1 MSTEAQNREGPEH
14 RLGRLVARLRRHAFW
29 DALLIFSPPLWAAL
43 YLTVYFQKVAWI
55 APMAS
60 LWISAAVVGVGVLAV
75 AIHVRSLI
83 PSVGSVA
90 RMMDEKTKAMDR
102 FLTLATI
109 DVSLWPSS
117 WVARLR
123 REAAGSLQG
132 IDFRREFAYRIKR
145 SFYWSLLGSIIAA
158 ASFHLLLLGSSARQ
172 VLPAHTLKELSERM
186 ALEPTLSALAQGL
199 HTLALKLQ
207 EPGASEEEKQALIQQ
222 TLQQVKDQSEEQKDR
237 ELINQ
242 ALNTL
247 QGLEQ
252 ELGQGQQRDSEAGE
266 GSLASNL
273 SQEGQGEDKQ
283 NQGEGNEGQ
292 GALSPQRSDGIQK
305 GKSTQ
310 RDPKE
315 SKQEKNERNQ
325 ADAKGDQ
332 PDGSKADAKN
342 GGSDTRGKTPGG
354 AEKLG
359 RNRSEEI
366 PQGMPPA
373 ERFHKPG
380 EQAKEGVKG
389 ARYVTVQLP
398 EELAPESKGEGTL
411 NKQSKEAKAYPRG
424 PASNIPLPAHVPDAP
439 AEKQPL
445 PLEYRGIIR

>member
-1 MSTEAQNREGPEH
+1 M
-14 RLGRLVARLRRHAFW
+14 HAFW
-29 DALLIFSPPLWAAL
+29 DALLIFSPPLWVAL

-55 APMAS
+55 APMTSVWVGAT
-60 LWISAAVVGVGVLAV
+60 VVGVGVLAV
-75 AIHVRSLI
+75 VIRVRSLI

-90 RMMDEKTKAMDR
+90 RMVDEKTKAKDR

-109 DVSLWPSS
+109 DGSLWPSS
-117 WVARLR
+117 LVARLR
-123 REAAGSLQG
+123 SEAAASLQG

-172 VLPAHTLKELSERM
+172 VPPAQTLNELSERM
-186 ALEPTLSALAQGL
+186 ALEPALSTLAQGL
-199 HTLALKLQ
+199 QALALKLQ
-207 EPGASEEEKQALIQQ
+207 EAGTSEEEKQTLIHQ
-222 TLQQVKDQSEEQKDR
+222 TLKQVEEQRKSEDQENR
-237 ELINQ
+237 DLLNQ

-252 ELGQGQQRDSEAGE
+252 QSSRGQQKDSEAGE

-273 SQEGQGEDKQ
+273 SQKGQGEGKQ
-283 NQGEGNEGQ
+283 NQGEGNDGKGE
-292 GALSPQRSDGIQK
+292 SNTQRSEGIEK

-310 RDPKE
+310 ADPKE
-315 SKQEKNERNQ
+315 SGHEKSERNQ

-332 PDGSKADAKN
+332 LDRSKTEAKDS
-342 GGSDTRGKTPGG
+342 GSDSRGKTPGG

-359 RNRSEEI
+359 RNQSEEI

-380 EQAKEGVKG
+380 EKTKEGVKG
-389 ARYVTVQLP
+389 ARYITVQLP
-398 EELAPESKGEGTL
+398 EELAAESKSEGTRD
-411 NKQSKEAKAYPRG
+411 KQSKEAKAYPKG
-424 PASNIPLPAHVPDAP
+424 PASNIPLPAHAPDAP